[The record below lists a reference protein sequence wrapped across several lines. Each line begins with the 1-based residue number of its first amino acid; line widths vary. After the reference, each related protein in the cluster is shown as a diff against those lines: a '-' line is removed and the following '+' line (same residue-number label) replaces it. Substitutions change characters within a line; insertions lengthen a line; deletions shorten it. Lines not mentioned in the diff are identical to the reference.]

1 MSVGILAPRSS
12 DFLSISPGHSLDAD
26 HLTDTPRTHPASVAV
41 RRDHEAWN
49 RLVDLDTPLLFH
61 WSLRT
66 GLNEADSEDLV
77 QEVFTALLT
86 KLRTFERQRDGSF
99 RKW

>member
-1 MSVGILAPRSS
+1 M
-12 DFLSISPGHSLDAD
+12 
-26 HLTDTPRTHPASVAV
+26 

-49 RLVDLDTPLLFH
+49 RLVDLYTPLLFH
-61 WSLRT
+61 WSLLT
-66 GLNEADSEDLV
+66 GLNEMESEDLV
-77 QEVFTALLT
+77 QEVFSALLT